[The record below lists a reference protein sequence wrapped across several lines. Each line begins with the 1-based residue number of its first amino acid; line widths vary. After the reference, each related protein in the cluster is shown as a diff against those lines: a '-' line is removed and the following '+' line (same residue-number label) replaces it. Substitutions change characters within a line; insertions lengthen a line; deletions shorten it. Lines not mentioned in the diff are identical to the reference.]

1 MKKKLFV
8 ICIITSIIFI
18 SNAQEM
24 ESRNFYSGHVGY
36 ATFNNGK
43 YNGVSFSSS
52 FIRNCNNF
60 FSYGLNI
67 INAHGTG
74 NTYKMEAKHDNQIA
88 TTALDMLVFLKPF
101 KSDKH
106 LFHLG
111 IGLSTK
117 YTSYLEILPDD
128 FIYNSGKFYTLSE
141 GNATITLLEPVFNI
155 QYYYRLKNNIYIG
168 MNLNARDLSFH
179 QKIFS
184 LGFGVGF

>member
-8 ICIITSIIFI
+8 ICMITSNIFT
-18 SNAQEM
+18 SNAQDIDFK
-24 ESRNFYSGHVGY
+24 NFYSAHLGY
-36 ATFNNGK
+36 ASFNNGK
-43 YNGVSFSSS
+43 YNGISFSNSY
-52 FIRNCNNF
+52 IRNYNNF
-60 FSYGLNI
+60 FSYGVNI
-67 INAHGTG
+67 LNAHGTG

-88 TTALDMLVFLKPF
+88 TTALDMFVFLKPL
-101 KSDKH
+101 KNDNH

-128 FIYNSGKFYTLSE
+128 FIYDKGKFYTLSE
-141 GNATITLLEPVFNI
+141 GNATLTLLEPVFNI

-184 LGFGVGF
+184 FGFGVGF